1 MTTQNTDDHLR
12 DYFKTV
18 VPANFPPCPS
28 TATGTD
34 NVPSSVWSSG
44 TRRTARMSQW
54 SMALA
59 ACMLLAIGL
68 TLTASLNKPKP
79 VADDHGL
86 LKNATA
92 NGKGLKTNASKK

>member
-18 VPANFPPCPS
+18 VPASFPPCP
-28 TATGTD
+28 ATD
-34 NVPSSVWSSG
+34 NVPTAVRSYD
-44 TRRTARMSQW
+44 TRRMASMNQW
-54 SMALA
+54 AMALA
-59 ACMLLAIGL
+59 ACVLLAIGL
-68 TLTASLNKPKP
+68 TITNSLNNPKP

-92 NGKGLKTNASKK
+92 NGKGLKTNTSKK

>member
-12 DYFKTV
+12 DYFQTV
-18 VPANFPPCPS
+18 IPTSFPPCP
-28 TATGTD
+28 ATD
-34 NVPSSVWSSG
+34 NVLSSVRSSG

-54 SMALA
+54 AMALA
-59 ACMLLAIGL
+59 ACVLLAIGL
-68 TLTASLNKPKP
+68 TVTASLNNPKP